1 MMDWNRVVLYVRRPK
16 HPLSAYNLF
25 FRQERARLI
34 AENRGVGQY
43 LGTVENATG
52 EVNRE
57 MHQPKSNPIGTNCK
71 SRSAELVYCMAARW
85 RALDPVSKAQ
95 FEESARQ
102 DKVRYETELLEW
114 KAHQVLAPLC
124 GESSDAYGTLD
135 LAHRVFRSA
144 SCNERHLG
152 TPETKAVFARND
164 DVVTNFHHPASP
176 FVPNHFGTFHAAAS
190 DAVLVHVPVAGPK
203 SCFPNSTNSSIDAL
217 AHFQSLSD
225 IWMDENSSG
234 SMKPSSTLRAPTL
247 QLSDQTKPSY
257 TCNIEHLQWTC
268 AQDPQF
274 LHQPVTEVAPF
285 YAVIPTNP
293 SKRPKSCWFYPVDEL
308 DEHDEWM

>member
-1 MMDWNRVVLYVRRPK
+1 LAVRINAAVLQSSDRVRIGDSRPK
-16 HPLSAYNLF
+16 EQL
-25 FRQERARLI
+25 
-34 AENRGVGQY
+34 
-43 LGTVENATG
+43 
-52 EVNRE
+52 
-57 MHQPKSNPIGTNCK
+57 
-71 SRSAELVYCMAARW
+71 
-85 RALDPVSKAQ
+85 VSKDSPFFHFTVYLTAPPSTKKRKAAMTSLQ
-95 FEESARQ
+95 PQSI
-102 DKVRYETELLEW
+102 ELS
-114 KAHQVLAPLC
+114 KRT
-124 GESSDAYGTLD
+124 YGALD

-144 SCNERHLG
+144 SCNQLHLG

-190 DAVLVHVPVAGPK
+190 DAVLVDVPVAGPK
-203 SCFPNSTNSSIDAL
+203 SYLPNSTDAL

-247 QLSDQTKPSY
+247 QLPDQTKPSY
-257 TCNIEHLQWTC
+257 TCNIEH
-268 AQDPQF
+268 QF